1 MSKKRSQE
9 PLLFINQSNSKT
21 PLNNNMQEIYTNRQ
35 EKELPKE
42 EIPKEEPKMK
52 AKKDAIH
59 QPIQKDIPKTE
70 VASHQENKQPSFS
83 RVKPFKEMDIKER
96 LEYLINFPKV
106 LPPAPCVLYT
116 VDKSY
121 QGYLKEYADNQV
133 TIQLPNQSIKTVAF
147 EDIKNV
153 VMIGIKR

>member
-21 PLNNNMQEIYTNRQ
+21 PLNHNMQEIYTNRQ

-42 EIPKEEPKMK
+42 DIPKEEPKMK
-52 AKKDAIH
+52 AKKDVIH
-59 QPIQKDIPKTE
+59 QPIQIDIAKAE
-70 VASHQENKQPSFS
+70 VASHKENKQTSFS

-106 LPPAPCVLYT
+106 LPPAP
-116 VDKSY
+116 
-121 QGYLKEYADNQV
+121 
-133 TIQLPNQSIKTVAF
+133 
-147 EDIKNV
+147 
-153 VMIGIKR
+153 